1 MKLAPAKLAIAL
13 LVFATVATAAAP
25 GTQPVSPPAPGTPHP
40 PSVHDSPGY
49 VPLADPDSAAER
61 LGRMPNA
68 PLVDLPFTGG
78 ARSLEALARAMC
90 GAYHTSSVDSML
102 NLCVTQD
109 EFRVILWPE
118 FPQSRPATGVRWDD
132 AWVILF
138 GRLNGGSVS
147 SVRDMGGHVYSL
159 VSASKG
165 TTVPYRNFKLHNNV
179 TFVVRDDEGHVRTID
194 WIRSIA
200 ERKGR
205 FKVYSMRD

>member
-1 MKLAPAKLAIAL
+1 M
-13 LVFATVATAAAP
+13 AAAP
-25 GTQPVSPPAPGTPHP
+25 GTQPVSPPAGHA

-68 PLVDLPFTGG
+68 PLVDMPFTGG
-78 ARSLEALARAMC
+78 ARSLDALARAMC

-102 NLCVTQD
+102 KLCVTQD

-147 SVRDMGGHVYSL
+147 SVRDMGGHVYKL
-159 VSASKG
+159 VSVSKG
-165 TTVPYRNFKLHNNV
+165 ATVLYRNFKLHNNV
-179 TFVVRDDEGHVRTID
+179 AFVVQDDEGHVRTID